1 VRGRSRRQRPAGPQ
15 TRRASRGGT
24 PADPS
29 WPSCGTLVDRAVVGG
44 PQTAQSQLL
53 ELIER
58 TATDELMI
66 TSHVADAAVRARGL
80 EHVARAFELQPA
92 VATIT

>member
-1 VRGRSRRQRPAGPQ
+1 VRDA
-15 TRRASRGGT
+15 
-24 PADPS
+24 
-29 WPSCGTLVDRAVVGG
+29 VDRAVVGG

-66 TSHVADAAVRARGL
+66 TSHVADAAVRPCGL
-80 EHVARAFELQPA
+80 EHVVRAFELQPA